1 MMTRETSNK
10 VYPDLIR
17 YVYEYEALREECN
30 NLEEPM
36 SPNFSVVLF
45 IIWIILFILP
55 GIIYLIIY
63 LYSKQKYMRLY
74 NEYKS
79 KYEQLTQQ
87 IKEICAKSRQL
98 FYSREENL

>member
-1 MMTRETSNK
+1 
-10 VYPDLIR
+10 
-17 YVYEYEALREECN
+17 
-30 NLEEPM
+30 M

-98 FYSREENL
+98 FYYREENL